1 MYIDAVLL
9 KNTYMYAY
17 YTNDSESLYML
28 LIHMWQR
35 SGPTLWI
42 IMKEICLEHKVMII
56 NVIGSDCCYGSVK

>member
-1 MYIDAVLL
+1 
-9 KNTYMYAY
+9 
-17 YTNDSESLYML
+17 ML